1 MAGLMLRN
9 VAKLYPNGGV
19 GVKDFSLEIE
29 DGEFVVLVGPA
40 GSGKSTLLR
49 MIGGLEEISQG
60 DILIGGERVNDLE
73 PRERRVAMIF
83 RNYMLYPQMTVYE
96 NLAFGLKLAGCG
108 REEIARRVEET
119 AALLEIEGLLD
130 KPSEQV
136 EGIDRYKVVV
146 GRALARRPE
155 ILLMDDPM
163 ISLDGEMRR
172 QMREGLAEI
181 HHRLGVTAVY
191 VTEDASEA
199 MLLGNRLVV
208 MRDGGGDLPPAL
220 LPLCGGIFW
229 IPGHQRHPG
238 KGGEGWRSGHLP
250 GGGTQGRVHRGGRKG
265 PPGRRIP
272 GEGDPGGNT
281 AGGHLPGFGE
291 HPALEGERHPRL
303 RRRL

>member
-108 REEIARRVEET
+108 REEIVRRVEET

-155 ILLMDDPM
+155 ILLMDDP
-163 ISLDGEMRR
+163 
-172 QMREGLAEI
+172 
-181 HHRLGVTAVY
+181 
-191 VTEDASEA
+191 
-199 MLLGNRLVV
+199 
-208 MRDGGGDLPPAL
+208 
-220 LPLCGGIFW
+220 
-229 IPGHQRHPG
+229 
-238 KGGEGWRSGHLP
+238 
-250 GGGTQGRVHRGGRKG
+250 
-265 PPGRRIP
+265 
-272 GEGDPGGNT
+272 
-281 AGGHLPGFGE
+281 
-291 HPALEGERHPRL
+291 
-303 RRRL
+303 